1 MQRYKE
7 YMSADKAS
15 RVVTERPHTMTWIGW
30 KPPGEG
36 WVKINTDRACK
47 GKVTMGCGGIIR
59 DKRGVWLGGFA
70 KHIGICSALTEELW
84 DVFEGLRFTWRMGYR
99 VVELDVD
106 SSAVVKVIKDGAT
119 SSAMRVSLLKSIKR
133 LLEFD

>member
-1 MQRYKE
+1 LHNKVKHEANFLRPSHPVQYVMQRYRE

-70 KHIGICSALTEELW
+70 KHIGISSALT
-84 DVFEGLRFTWRMGYR
+84 TMGC
-99 VVELDVD
+99 
-106 SSAVVKVIKDGAT
+106 
-119 SSAMRVSLLKSIKR
+119 
-133 LLEFD
+133 F